1 MKSRVPV
8 SVKSWRR
15 QARLGLPG
23 RDKEQRLDNAG
34 SEVSTERGLPVV
46 GTPRTCS
53 ALKLSTLGRCYL
65 CQREM
70 VADPK
75 RQ

>member
-8 SVKSWRR
+8 SVQSWRR

-23 RDKEQRLDNAG
+23 RDKEQRLDNEETKLGEAG
-34 SEVSTERGLPVV
+34 LEVSTERGLPVV

-53 ALKLSTLGRCYL
+53 ALKLDGTRCFP
-65 CQREM
+65 R
-70 VADPK
+70 
-75 RQ
+75 